1 MFFLVSKLK
10 FDLFENPL
18 RVFIIMHDMRPIY
31 HFVFLYFLQIVAET
45 THAPT
50 VAAVKMMAQ
59 IRLHAFVG
67 WDFPDQP
74 VEH

>member
-1 MFFLVSKLK
+1 
-10 FDLFENPL
+10 
-18 RVFIIMHDMRPIY
+18 MHDMRPIY